1 MSLSKRIWFEVGQ
14 LFRATASY
22 DPKRLLFIEHKVPE
36 PDIDAG
42 SRGNLAF
49 LRDLLTLGYS
59 VTFLQTNRRINPAY
73 APLLADIGVGL
84 LSYPEKYAKRWLKK
98 HAGSFGCV
106 VFSRPEN
113 AEKYLPLF
121 KQFSKAKTILY
132 GHDIHFQRLSRQ
144 AQATGQ
150 AQFDHKALAMEK
162 MERSLWNSV
171 DLALYFSQ
179 EEVDL
184 IKALEPAANVDWV
197 IPYCWDDFAGR
208 TTPPKSLQLLFMG
221 GFAHSPNIDAA
232 MWLVKDIFPL
242 LLELNSKVELV
253 LAGSNPTA
261 EVLALAGPNIKVT
274 GYVTDTALAELYQTA
289 RVAVI
294 PLRFGAGVKLKVVEA
309 FHAGLP
315 VVTTPTGIQG
325 LPALEGIVTSTME
338 PHVFAQVVA
347 DLLTNDHLW
356 LEKSRQQ
363 SYYVQRNFS
372 KQSHFESVGRA
383 MSNLDREQ

>member
-1 MSLSKRIWFEVGQ
+1 LKS
-14 LFRATASY
+14 AS
-22 DPKRLLFIEHKVPE
+22 FFVPE